1 MKKER
6 TITGAVFTY
15 AHRKVNDLRKK
26 INTPTAPKKGKKK

>member
-1 MKKER
+1 MKKNEK

-26 INTPTAPKKGKKK
+26 INAPTKKGKKK